1 MVMRWMMYKEL
12 AYLTE
17 KVKTGEQTI
26 FGDDIYDYIKT
37 AVFVNVKSVTRNEF
51 YTAHVAGFD
60 PEIVFEIADYFDYDG
75 QQFIEYNNVIYKV
88 IRTYRTNISL
98 QIVCQ
103 HIEDNG

>member
-1 MVMRWMMYKEL
+1 MYNEL

-26 FGDDIYDYIKT
+26 YGDDIYDYKKT

-51 YTAHVAGFD
+51 YTAHAAGFD
-60 PEIVFEIADYFDYDG
+60 PEIVFEMADYFDYNG
-75 QQFIEYNNVIYKV
+75 QQFIEYNEAVYKI

-103 HIEDNG
+103 HIEKNG